1 MLCFNPRFEA
11 ADRTM
16 ADSIAEKILDV
27 ESNEAMVIQESFDE
41 RLAKLGE
48 IRQLSTDARAAA
60 QVMEARDESK
70 QFEEGDLVLL

>member
-1 MLCFNPRFEA
+1 
-11 ADRTM
+11 M